1 MNQDKKCL
9 PPAPTG
15 WLVYKIQRLRTPFLK
30 CIFLLKN
37 ASNEHNEF
45 FGGRIYSLTLRF
57 GN

>member
-1 MNQDKKCL
+1 MYQDKKFL

-15 WLVYKIQRLRTPFLK
+15 WLVYKIKRLRTPFLK

-45 FGGRIYSLTLRF
+45 FGEMKK
-57 GN
+57 